1 LSRSGGRAS
10 LPPSTGE
17 TGMNDERIEWQ
28 GRPSQWRNLWW
39 FVACVLLVPIP
50 WAFWRWL
57 ETRNTT
63 YTLTDQRLKTTRGV
77 FTRTTEDLEL
87 YRVRDSRFEQDLA
100 ERLLGLGQVV
110 LFTTDETSPEIRM
123 TFIKDA
129 EAVREKIRTLVEARR
144 DAKRV
149 RYLDAE

>member
-1 LSRSGGRAS
+1 
-10 LPPSTGE
+10 
-17 TGMNDERIEWQ
+17 MNDERIEWS
-28 GRPSQWRNLWW
+28 GHPSQWQNLWW

-63 YTLTDQRLKTTRGV
+63 YTLTGQRLKTTRGV
-77 FTRTTEDLEL
+77 FTRSTEDLEL
-87 YRVRDSRFEQDLA
+87 YRVRDSRFEQNLA
-100 ERLLGLGQVV
+100 ERMLGLGQVV

>member
-1 LSRSGGRAS
+1 
-10 LPPSTGE
+10 
-17 TGMNDERIEWQ
+17 MNDERIEWQ
-28 GRPSQWRNLWW
+28 GHPSQWQNLGW
-39 FVACVLLVPIP
+39 FVACVLLLPIP

-87 YRVRDSRFEQDLA
+87 YRVRDNRFEQSFA
-100 ERLLGLGQVV
+100 ERLFGLGQVV
-110 LFTTDETSPEIRM
+110 LFTTDETSPEVRL
-123 TFIKDA
+123 TFITDA
-129 EAVREKIRTLVEARR
+129 EAVREKIRALVEARR

>member
-1 LSRSGGRAS
+1 
-10 LPPSTGE
+10 
-17 TGMNDERIEWQ
+17 MNDERIEWS
-28 GRPSQWRNLWW
+28 GHPSQWQNLWW

-57 ETRNTT
+57 QVRNTT

-87 YRVRDSRFEQDLA
+87 YRVRDNRFEQSFA
-100 ERLLGLGQVV
+100 ERLFGLGQVV
-110 LFTTDETSPEIRM
+110 LFTTDETSPEIRL

-129 EAVREKIRTLVEARR
+129 ESLREKIRTLVEARR

>member
-1 LSRSGGRAS
+1 
-10 LPPSTGE
+10 
-17 TGMNDERIEWQ
+17 MNDERIEWS
-28 GRPSQWRNLWW
+28 GHPSQWQNLWW

-77 FTRTTEDLEL
+77 FTRSTEDLEL

-100 ERLLGLGQVV
+100 ERMLGLGQVV

>member
-1 LSRSGGRAS
+1 
-10 LPPSTGE
+10 
-17 TGMNDERIEWQ
+17 MNDERIEWSDH
-28 GRPSQWRNLWW
+28 PSQWQNLWW

-50 WAFWRWL
+50 WAVWRWL
-57 ETRNTT
+57 QVRNTT

-87 YRVRDSRFEQDLA
+87 YRVRDNRFEQSFA
-100 ERLLGLGQVV
+100 ERLFGLGQVV
-110 LFTTDETSPEIRM
+110 LFTTDETSPEVRL

>member
-1 LSRSGGRAS
+1 MS
-10 LPPSTGE
+10 E
-17 TGMNDERIEWQ
+17 ERIEWS
-28 GRPSQWRNLWW
+28 GHPSQWQNLGW
-39 FVACVLLVPIP
+39 FLACVLLLPIP

-57 ETRNTT
+57 QTRNTT
-63 YTLTDQRLKTTRGV
+63 YTLTDQRLKFTRGV
-77 FTRTTEDLEL
+77 FNRTTDDLEL
-87 YRVRDSRFEQDLA
+87 YRVRDSHFEQNLA

-110 LFTTDETSPEIRM
+110 LFTTDETSPEVRM

>member
-1 LSRSGGRAS
+1 
-10 LPPSTGE
+10 
-17 TGMNDERIEWQ
+17 MNDERIEWS
-28 GRPSQWRNLWW
+28 GHPSQWQNLWW

-77 FTRTTEDLEL
+77 FNRRTEDLEL

-100 ERLLGLGQVV
+100 ERMLGLGQVV
-110 LFTTDETSPEIRM
+110 LFTTDETSPEIRII
-123 TFIKDA
+123 FIKDA

>member
-1 LSRSGGRAS
+1 
-10 LPPSTGE
+10 
-17 TGMNDERIEWQ
+17 MNDERIEWN
-28 GRPSQWRNLWW
+28 GHPSQWQNLWW

-57 ETRNTT
+57 QVRNTT

>member
-1 LSRSGGRAS
+1 MAEPVVVRRLRAAGAD
-10 LPPSTGE
+10 PVG
-17 TGMNDERIEWQ
+17 
-28 GRPSQWRNLWW
+28 
-39 FVACVLLVPIP
+39 VLAL
-50 WAFWRWL
+50 AG
-57 ETRNTT
+57 TRNTI

-110 LFTTDETSPEIRM
+110 LFTTDETSPEIRLA
-123 TFIKDA
+123 FIRDA
-129 EAVREKIRTLVEARR
+129 EAVREKIRALVEARR

>member
-1 LSRSGGRAS
+1 
-10 LPPSTGE
+10 
-17 TGMNDERIEWQ
+17 MNDERIEWS
-28 GRPSQWRNLWW
+28 GHPSQWQNLWW

-77 FTRTTEDLEL
+77 FTRSTEDLEL

-129 EAVREKIRTLVEARR
+129 EAVREKIRALVEARR

>member
-1 LSRSGGRAS
+1 
-10 LPPSTGE
+10 
-17 TGMNDERIEWQ
+17 MNDERIEWQ

-50 WAFWRWL
+50 WAFRRWL
-57 ETRNTT
+57 ETRNIT

-77 FTRTTEDLEL
+77 FARTTEDLEL

>member
-1 LSRSGGRAS
+1 
-10 LPPSTGE
+10 
-17 TGMNDERIEWQ
+17 MNDERIEWS
-28 GRPSQWRNLWW
+28 GHPSQWQNLWW

>member
-1 LSRSGGRAS
+1 
-10 LPPSTGE
+10 
-17 TGMNDERIEWQ
+17 MNDERIEWQ
-28 GRPSQWRNLWW
+28 GHPSQWQNLWW
-39 FVACVLLVPIP
+39 FVASVLLVPIP

-57 ETRNTT
+57 QTRNTT

-100 ERLLGLGQVV
+100 ERMLGLGQVV

-129 EAVREKIRTLVEARR
+129 EAVREKIRALVEARR